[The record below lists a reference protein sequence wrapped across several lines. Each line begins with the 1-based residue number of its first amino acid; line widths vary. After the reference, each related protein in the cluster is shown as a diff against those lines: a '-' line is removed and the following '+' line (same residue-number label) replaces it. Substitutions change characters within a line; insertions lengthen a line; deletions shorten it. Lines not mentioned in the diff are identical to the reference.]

1 MSKEYTPFKMKGF
14 PQQVGVSPA
23 KHLGHTPW
31 TKSDH
36 TVVDHAKAFVKDPI
50 GTTKKVVKQTL
61 TKIKKGKNPLK

>member
-1 MSKEYTPFKMKGF
+1 MGYKMKGF
-14 PQQVGVSPA
+14 SGFGNSPV